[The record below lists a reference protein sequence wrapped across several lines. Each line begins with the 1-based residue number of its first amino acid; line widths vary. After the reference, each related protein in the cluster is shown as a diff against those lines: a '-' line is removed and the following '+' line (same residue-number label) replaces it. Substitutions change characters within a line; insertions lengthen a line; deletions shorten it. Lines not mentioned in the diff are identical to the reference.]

1 MEAGTFGLCET
12 CHDPIEADRLAADP
26 LLRRCIDHLTAG
38 ERRVL
43 EQDLEL
49 ASRIQLGLLPPR
61 EVSALGWEI
70 AYHFEPYGHVGG
82 DYCDIVRPDPHGDS
96 LFFLV
101 GDVSGKG
108 VAASL
113 LLSNLLATIRSL
125 MSPGLT
131 SDGLMTRANRLFCQ
145 HTLDAHYATLAC
157 GRSLASGEVE
167 LCSAGHWPVARASR
181 PGAVHRVVRP
191 GVDVLQQRRPATTA
205 TRSAFP
211 GAYTDG
217 LTEARNPAGE
227 YYAADRLARLTALAG
242 RSRRSPRRWRRH
254 DATPAR
260 RPDVHDLIMVVRRME
275 PEARLCVR
283 RVFLEAVEQ
292 RLARVPPAFRR
303 CGWPFSTVKGD
314 GALSAEKL
322 DSRAICAVKGNRRLP
337 TS

>member
-1 MEAGTFGLCET
+1 MEPIVDERLRSDLVDRRQRLVQAVTHEPEAPEYRALLSEVDAALARMDGGTFGLCDT
-12 CHDPIEADRLAADP
+12 CHEPIEADRLAPDP
-26 LLRRCIDHLTAG
+26 LLRRCLDHLTAN

-43 EQDLEL
+43 EEDLEL
-49 ASRIQLGLLPPR
+49 ASRIQLGLLPPS
-61 EVSALGWEI
+61 EVSALGWDI

-113 LLSNLLATIRSL
+113 LMSNLHATIRSL

-167 LCSAGHWPVARASR
+167 LCSAGHWPVAH
-181 PGAVHRVVRP
+181 VHRGQVQFIESSGLALGMFCSSEYGLRRLRLDP
-191 GVDVLQQRRPATTA
+191 GDFLVL
-205 TRSAFP
+205 
-211 GAYTDG
+211 YTDG

-227 YYAADRLARLTALAG
+227 EYAADRLGPRLTALAG
-242 RSRRSPRRWRRH
+242 RSRLSAREITAACRH
-254 DATPAR
+254 DLATFRLGAPMS
-260 RPDVHDLIMVVRRME
+260 DDLTIMVVRRME
-275 PEARLCVR
+275 PEKH
-283 RVFLEAVEQ
+283 
-292 RLARVPPAFRR
+292 
-303 CGWPFSTVKGD
+303 G
-314 GALSAEKL
+314 
-322 DSRAICAVKGNRRLP
+322 
-337 TS
+337 